1 MTSRLRAMRFLT
13 LIAWPLTLHP
23 QSVGH
28 KPATAASADPAR
40 YSVIPRPD
48 VLMARAGAYTV
59 RASTIVHADPMFVGV
74 AHRFARDI
82 ANPTGFDLA
91 VRASGDG
98 VGGIRMVRDR
108 TLATKGDEAYRLDIT
123 AAGIVVRAAAPAGAY
138 YALQTVRQLL
148 PSAIMRDARV
158 QNVAWAVPA
167 VHIEDTPRFSWRGA
181 HLDVSRH
188 FMPKEFVK
196 KYIDLLALHKLN
208 RFHWHLTEDQGWRIE
223 IKKYPR
229 LTDIGSCRDQTLVG
243 SYVADPAKRI
253 FDGKKHCGYYTQDDV
268 REIVAYAAERYI
280 TVVPEIE
287 MPGHAQA
294 AIAAYPQ
301 LGVRP
306 DTTVSVLGVW
316 GISEFILNADD
327 STISFMQDVL
337 TEVLALF
344 PGPYIHIGGDEAI
357 KTQWKAS
364 PQIQARIKQL
374 GLKDEHELQS
384 WFIRQMDAFLTKKG
398 RRLIGWDEILEGGL
412 AENATVMSWR
422 GMAGGIAAAK
432 AGHDVVMAP
441 GSHTYFDH
449 YQSLDKK
456 SEPLAIGGFLPMD
469 TVYSFE
475 PVPAILTPEEGKH
488 ILGAQAQVWTEYIQ
502 TPKEVEYMLLPRLS
516 ALAEVMWSSKAN
528 RDYADFMARM
538 VTHEQRLMALDVNYR
553 KNPATTLRP

>member
-1 MTSRLRAMRFLT
+1 MTRTVRVLRWLAPFL
-13 LIAWPLTLHP
+13 LPAALHA
-23 QSVGH
+23 QSVAS
-28 KPATAASADPAR
+28 PAPVDPAR
-40 YSVIPRPD
+40 YSVIPRPE
-48 VLMARAGAYTV
+48 VLTARTGSFTL
-59 RASTIVHADPMFVGV
+59 RASTVMHADPMFVDV

-82 ANPTGFDLA
+82 ANPTGLDLT
-91 VRASGDG
+91 VRASSEGTS
-98 VGGIRMVRDR
+98 GIRLVRDR
-108 TLATKGDEAYRLDIT
+108 TLKSKGDEAYRLDVT
-123 AAGIVVRAAAPAGAY
+123 PSGIVVRAAAPAGAFF
-138 YALQTVRQLL
+138 ALQTVRQLL
-148 PSAIMRDARV
+148 PTAILRDARV
-158 QNVAWAVPA
+158 QNVAWTVPA

-229 LTDIGSCRDQTLVG
+229 LTEVGSCRDQTLVG
-243 SYVADPAKRI
+243 PYVADPAKRV

-337 TEVLALF
+337 TEVLGLF

-364 PQIQARIKQL
+364 AQIQARIKQL

-384 WFIRQMDAFLTKKG
+384 WFIRQMDTFLTKKG

-422 GMAGGIAAAK
+422 GMDGGIAAAK

-475 PVPAILTPEEGKH
+475 PVPASLSPAEAKH

-502 TPKEVEYMLLPRLS
+502 TPKDVEYMLFPRLS
-516 ALAEVMWSSKAN
+516 ALAEAMWSSKAN
-528 RDYADFMARM
+528 RNFADFMARM
-538 VTHEQRLMALDVNYR
+538 VTHEQRLKALDVNYR
-553 KNPATTLRP
+553 KTPETTIRP